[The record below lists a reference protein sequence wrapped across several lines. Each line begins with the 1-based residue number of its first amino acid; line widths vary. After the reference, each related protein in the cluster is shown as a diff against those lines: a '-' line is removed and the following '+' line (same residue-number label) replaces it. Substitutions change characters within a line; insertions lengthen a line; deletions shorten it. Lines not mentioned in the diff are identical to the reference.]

1 MTKPRTGTREWASKS
16 VNIQMGCE
24 HDCRYCYAR
33 ANALRFGRIT
43 SPEDWP
49 VTRLNEEA
57 VRKNRGKCRG
67 RIMFPTA
74 HDITEKNIGNCL
86 SVLIKL
92 LRAGNKVLIATKP
105 GPAMDA
111 LYQYLFHYREQVLFR
126 FSITGFD
133 ARLLRYWEPNAP
145 SYDDRRH
152 QLRRAFQ
159 AGYATSVSIE
169 PALAPEQVPRMVR
182 ELEDDVTDTIW
193 IGTMRHIR
201 RRVRIET
208 ETDRRMVEAMEA
220 AQSEENILALHA
232 ALKDHPKIRWK
243 DSIRAVLEAKT
254 TRRNG

>member
-16 VNIQMGCE
+16 VNIQIGCE

-74 HDITEKNIGNCL
+74 HDITPQNIGACL
-86 SVLIKL
+86 TVLLKL
-92 LRAGNKVLIATKP
+92 LRAGNEVLIVTKP
-105 GPAMDA
+105 GPVMEA
-111 LYQYLFHYREQVLFR
+111 LYLELFRYREQVLFR

-133 ARLLRYWEPNAP
+133 TPMLRYWEPYTP

-152 QLRRAFQ
+152 QLMNACRY
-159 AGYATSVSIE
+159 GYATSVSIE

-220 AQSEENILALHA
+220 AQSDENIRALHA

-243 DSIRAVLEAKT
+243 DSIRAVLEAKAT
-254 TRRNG
+254 S